1 MKLLKNLRASA
12 LAAIASLGVATAA
25 DAAAPK
31 HIFVIMMENHAYDEI
46 IGNTKDAPF
55 INQLA
60 SQYNVETEYYGVTHP
75 SLPNYLAFASGSFQG
90 IFDDC
95 AAGKTITCA
104 PEEFVPDSGDQTA
117 GNFLTK
123 QEIRKATNAP
133 HWFRGDNIVDALE
146 SNGKTWKGYFQ
157 SMPKRGYD
165 VEYAPTIDGTVVKL
179 YAQKHNPFLYFSDIR
194 HSDMRLSHIVPF
206 ENHFDSDLASGNVAN
221 FVFIAPDQCHDMH
234 GISPSQA
241 ALVNQPQCGYPD
253 SGLDHG
259 AIKLGDRF
267 LRNTVGKIMNS
278 SVWQKGSSS
287 IVIVWDE
294 DDYSGFAGCCA
305 SPVGRNGIVLGGARV
320 PMIVINS
327 SDSGTAPT
335 QLHVP
340 ANHYS
345 LLATIETLWDLPC
358 LAHSCEI
365 DNAGQLRSMFR

>member
-1 MKLLKNLRASA
+1 MTLLKTLHTSA
-12 LAAIASLGVATAA
+12 LAALASLGTA
-25 DAAAPK
+25 DAAPK
-31 HIFVIMMENHAYDEI
+31 HIFVIMMENHSYDEI

-60 SQYNVETEYYGVTHP
+60 SQYNTETEYYGVTHP
-75 SLPNYLAFASGSFQG
+75 SLPNYLALASGSHQG

-95 AAGKTITCA
+95 AAGKSITCA

-117 GNFLTK
+117 GHFLT
-123 QEIRKATNAP
+123 RKEVRQATNQV
-133 HWFRGDNIVDALE
+133 HWFKGDNIVDDLE
-146 SNGKTWKGYFQ
+146 GYGKTWKAYFQ

-194 HSDMRLSHIVPF
+194 NSDLRLSHIVPF
-206 ENHFDSDLASGNVAN
+206 EKNFDADIASGNVAN

-234 GISPSQA
+234 GISASTA
-241 ALVNQPQCGYPD
+241 ALINMPKCGYPD

-259 AIKLGDRF
+259 AIQLGDRF
-267 LRNTVGKIMNS
+267 LQRTVGNIMNS
-278 SVWQKGSSS
+278 SVWQHGSS

-305 SPVGRNGIVLGGARV
+305 SPVGQNHIVLGGARV

-327 SDSGTAPT
+327 SDSGTQPT

-345 LLATIETLWDLPC
+345 LLATIETMWDLPC
-358 LAHSCEI
+358 LAQSCKIQNGE
-365 DNAGQLRSMFR
+365 QLRSMFR